1 MQCDVCGCDIKG
13 KPYHV
18 IIEGAKLTVCAKCA
32 RLGSAEW
39 KPEEGTMRFTP
50 KLPRQIKPRRTGMKW
65 KDVIQE
71 DITVIENYG
80 SIIRR
85 ARQSMGLSQEDLG
98 RRINEKVSVIKKL
111 EGEKI
116 VPDERLARKIEHA
129 LGIKLLVPFTM
140 PEVPSDLSRISR
152 EVTLGDIVHLKDSR
166 RKLRNEGNNS

>member
-39 KPEEGTMRFTP
+39 KPEEETMRFTP
-50 KLPRQIKPRRTGMKW
+50 KLTRQIRPRRTGMKW
-65 KDVIQE
+65 KDVIPE
-71 DITVIENYG
+71 EITVIENYG

-85 ARQSMGLSQEDLG
+85 ARQSLGLSQEDLG
-98 RRINEKVSVIKKL
+98 RRINEKASVIKKL

-116 VPDERLARKIEHA
+116 MPDERLARKIEHA
-129 LGIKLLVPFTM
+129 LGIKLLVPFTV
-140 PEVPSDLSRISR
+140 PEVPSNLSRVRR
-152 EVTLGDIVHLKDSR
+152 EVTLGEIVHLKDSR

>member
-1 MQCDVCGCDIKG
+1 MQCDVCGCEIRG
-13 KPYHV
+13 KPYYV

-39 KPEEGTMRFTP
+39 KPEETMRFTP
-50 KLPRQIKPRRTGMKW
+50 KLPYQIRHRRTGMKW

-71 DITVIENYG
+71 EITVIENYG

-98 RRINEKVSVIKKL
+98 RQINEKVSVIKKL

-129 LGIKLLVPFTM
+129 LGIKLLVPFTV
-140 PEVPSDLSRISR
+140 PEVPSNLSGARR
-152 EVTLGDIVHLKDSR
+152 EVTLGEIVHLKDSR